1 MYDITNT
8 KSLTKLQKYC
18 RKINEMNEQSPILDP
33 IIILVGNKLDLEEY
47 REVLKE
53 DADKFKK
60 FYNIQYSME
69 MPLKTGENVE
79 EMFQTLTRMIL
90 KFVRILFNSDLA

>member
-18 RKINEMNEQSPILDP
+18 RKINEMNEQSPILYP
-33 IIILVGNKLDLEEY
+33 IIILVSNKLDLEEY

-69 MPLKTGENVE
+69 ISLKTGK
-79 EMFQTLTRMIL
+79 MWKKCFKL
-90 KFVRILFNSDLA
+90 